1 MKKFLKVLL
10 IVMICMVPTIAFAGV
25 MGPGPLIECTWW
37 DLYPS
42 TFILIACA
50 FLVLGLVLELVDFVS
65 KKSVKLKESK
75 IKKISQVI
83 FYVEMLM
90 LIIFLVCCFL
100 LFLWITKYEA

>member
-1 MKKFLKVLL
+1 MKKILNVLL
-10 IVMICMVPTIAFAGV
+10 IVMICMVPTVVFAGV
-25 MGPGPLIECTWW
+25 IEPIKFTWW
-37 DLYPS
+37 DLYPLI
-42 TFILIACA
+42 FILIACA
-50 FLVLGLVLELVDFVS
+50 FLVLGLVLELVNFVS

-100 LFLWITKYEA
+100 LFLWIIKHEA